1 MIVADAG
8 PLIALARIQRLSLL
22 QALYSDVLMPVAVQR
37 ELHLGTPRPGA
48 QVLTHAMNEGWLRAQ
63 AVDNT
68 AELAS
73 LNRVLDAGE
82 AEAIVLA
89 EQVTCQFLLIDDW
102 HGRTVAKQR
111 GLTVAGVAG
120 VLLAAKRGGLITD
133 LSPVLA
139 ELVTIGYRLSP
150 QLVAEVLRLAGEQ
163 PSPSLSTNPI
173 NVPT

>member
-1 MIVADAG
+1 MIIADAG
-8 PLIALARIQRLSLL
+8 PLIALARIQRLPLL
-22 QALYSDVLMPVAVQR
+22 QALYGNVLMPVAVQH
-37 ELHLGTPRPGA
+37 ELQLDTPRPGA
-48 QVLTHAMNEGWLRAQ
+48 QVLTHAMAEGWLRAQ

-73 LNRVLDAGE
+73 LSRLLDAGE

-111 GLTVAGVAG
+111 GVAVVGVAG
-120 VLLAAKRGGLITD
+120 ILLAAKRQGLLAEIH
-133 LSPVLA
+133 PVLA

-163 PSPSLSTNPI
+163 PSQ
-173 NVPT
+173 